1 MSIYQYFVKVCFHKN
16 ENILFILFCHL
27 HFLLKNASW
36 TSFLIKPHRPH
47 SFFFHSCITFCC
59 WIIPVLRILGFK
71 SFKLRLLVFLVT
83 KAICLCKIIF
93 AKSNQNNS
101 EENFLPNIHSVYFIL
116 LSYCFNITKTILYDS
131 DESCPIILM
140 AVSCVNYC

>member
-27 HFLLKNASW
+27 HILLKNASW
-36 TSFLIKPHRPH
+36 TSFLIKTHRPH

-71 SFKLRLLVFLVT
+71 SFKLRLLFFFSYQPFV
-83 KAICLCKIIF
+83 F
-93 AKSNQNNS
+93 AKLYLQNQIKTIVKKTFS
-101 EENFLPNIHSVYFIL
+101 LIFIL
-116 LSYCFNITKTILYDS
+116 YISFYCLTALALPKQYCMIV
-131 DESCPIILM
+131 M
-140 AVSCVNYC
+140 RAVLLF